1 MRKELLNKKE
11 SKLKDLEKPQPI
23 HTAKKKKKKRK
34 EKETETKQVRE
45 RNCLEEHRKGVA
57 MLPFNEE
64 TSTDVSHRANQPS
77 KQKPGALP

>member
-1 MRKELLNKKE
+1 M
-11 SKLKDLEKPQPI
+11 
-23 HTAKKKKKKRK
+23 
-34 EKETETKQVRE
+34 
-45 RNCLEEHRKGVA
+45 EEHRKGVA

>member
-1 MRKELLNKKE
+1 MKKELLNKKIWRNF
-11 SKLKDLEKPQPI
+11 SLSIPP
-23 HTAKKKKKKRK
+23 KKK
-34 EKETETKQVRE
+34 KQVRE